1 MSSEKNTSGM
11 FPRAVDSKLRVWMD
25 TKGRKPL
32 ILRGARQ
39 VGKTVV
45 VKLFAR
51 HFDHFVNL
59 NMDLAADA
67 ELFRRRLDIRDLY
80 QAILLKRRIS
90 ASEVSLPR
98 LSRSSW

>member
-1 MSSEKNTSGM
+1 MSAENEPSSM
-11 FPRAVDSKLRVWMD
+11 FPRAVDSKLKAWMD

-39 VGKTVV
+39 VGKTVAV
-45 VKLFAR
+45 NLFAR

-67 ELFRRRLDIRDLY
+67 DADRTG
-80 QAILLKRRIS
+80 
-90 ASEVSLPR
+90 
-98 LSRSSW
+98 

>member
-1 MSSEKNTSGM
+1 MPAENATSDM
-11 FPRAVDSKLRVWMD
+11 FPRAVDSTLKAWMD

-39 VGKTVV
+39 VGKTVA

-51 HFDHFVNL
+51 HFDHFVDL
-59 NMDLAADA
+59 NMDLATDA

-80 QAILLKRRIS
+80 QAIRYSSRQG
-90 ASEVSLPR
+90 
-98 LSRSSW
+98 SRSRRPYTVC